1 MMDATQE
8 RQTQTAELT
17 AASVR
22 AMWLQNSGAGI
33 GGATLA
39 ALACWWLGADAMTTL
54 RWSVTVGG
62 VLFGALMIL
71 RSAID
76 EIVDWSDW
84 QTVQADIAE
93 MIERIE
99 ALQDENAHLRRQ
111 VAFWQSQRSTF
122 KAGDVV
128 IDADGEPVP
137 SRAPDNVRNDAAA
150 LLRMN
155 FELGKWPAKD
165 ATCARIGWETTR
177 WTIARD
183 ELQRHGIIAT
193 VNRQTVVQVASLAE
207 GLAKL
212 DGATVQ
218 P

>member
-8 RQTQTAELT
+8 RQPQTTELT

-155 FELGKWPAKD
+155 FEQGKWPAKD

-183 ELQRHGIIAT
+183 ELQRHGIITT